1 MTKVSLTL
9 IDKAVQRNI
18 PISEISTGERYR
30 KSFNGIEE
38 LAKSIEEKGLLNPI
52 CIQALPEADS
62 AGCKYVLIAGERRL
76 RAVTSLGR
84 EEIKARVITESLDEL
99 ELREVELLENTIRN
113 DFTPAEKTAL
123 VKAIH
128 DLEIA
133 KYGKKLS
140 TAKDATGHSAADT
153 AQMMN
158 TSEASVSRALSVAK
172 VMEVFPDA
180 PWDKCKTQTDLQRLA
195 KKLTKTVDHAVK
207 SDRLDKEM
215 EGKDALAA
223 LIDSYYI
230 GDCIRGMKVI
240 KEGSIDLIEFDPPY
254 AIELNDNKASASTT
268 GYNEVSSDKYEEFM
282 RTIFSEAYRVLK
294 NDSWFLCWYAI
305 HPWHGKIVEWLVEAG
320 FSVDA
325 PPAVW
330 AKPSGG
336 NARPQD
342 RLTSTYEPFI
352 YASKGSPRL
361 NKMGALNTFLTLPV
375 SPDKKIHPTQRP
387 LSLIKEILSVFAGPG
402 STVLS
407 PTLGSGT
414 TILAAHANKMKA
426 FGFDLQT
433 NYKDSFKLMAAKY
446 ITEGDF

>member
-1 MTKVSLTL
+1 MTKVSLTM
-9 IDKAVQRNI
+9 IDKAQQKNI
-18 PISEISTGERYR
+18 KISEISTGERYR

-52 CIQALPEADS
+52 CVQTLLEETPE
-62 AGCKYVLIAGERRL
+62 GYKYILIAGERRL

-84 EEIKARVITESLDEL
+84 DEIKARVISEPLDEL

-128 DLEIA
+128 DLEVK
-133 KYGKKLS
+133 KYGKKIS
-140 TAKDATGHSAADT
+140 TAKDAPGHSAADT
-153 AQMMN
+153 AQMLN
-158 TSEASVSRALSVAK
+158 TSEATVSRSIAVAK
-172 VMEVFPDA
+172 VMEAFPEA
-180 PWDKCKTQTDLQRLA
+180 PWNKCKTQTDLQRLA
-195 KKLTKTVDHAVK
+195 NKLTKTVDHAVK
-207 SDRLDKEM
+207 SDKLDKEM

-230 GDCIRGMKVI
+230 GDCLRGMQVI
-240 KEGSIDLIEFDPPY
+240 KDADIDLIEFDPPY
-254 AIELNDNKASASTT
+254 AIELNTNKASAATT
-268 GYNEVSSDKYEEFM
+268 GYNEVESSEYETFM
-282 RTIFSEAYRVLK
+282 KAIFKEAYRVLK
-294 NDSWFLCWYAI
+294 NDRWFLCWYAI
-305 HPWHGKIVEWLVEAG
+305 HPWHGKIVEWLEEAG
-320 FSVDA
+320 FKVEA
-325 PPAVW
+325 PPAIW

-352 YASKGSPRL
+352 YASKGSPKLSR
-361 NKMGALNTFLTLPV
+361 MGALNTFLTLPV

-387 LSLIKEILSVFAGPG
+387 LSLIKEILSIFTDPG
-402 STVLS
+402 SKVLS

-414 TILAAHANKMKA
+414 TILAAHACKMKA
-426 FGFDLQT
+426 FGFDLQQ

-446 ITEGDF
+446 IMGEE